1 MIEDIVLVRF
11 PKEAGVYLFSSN
23 DEIIYV
29 GSSKNLYMRM
39 MKHRSCIRQGSV
51 HGYKKDLYQYLQAN
65 PFTVEFQ
72 MTDNYR
78 QLEQEL
84 VEKYNPK
91 YNANR
96 AYTGIA
102 WNGNNAEYY
111 KERYQK
117 YKKEILEK
125 SKQYYESN
133 KKEILEKSKQYYIS
147 HEQQKKQYQRIYDNQ
162 LCSYNG
168 QTITL
173 CALKTRLLR
182 KGIPHPAQEAKK
194 YLMGGCN
201 D

>member
-1 MIEDIVLVRF
+1 MIEDIVLNRF

-39 MKHRSCIRQGSV
+39 KKHRSCIRQGSE
-51 HGYKKDLYQYLQAN
+51 HGYKQDFYQFLQSN
-65 PFTVEFQ
+65 EFTFEFQ
-72 MTDNYR
+72 LTDNYR

-111 KERYQK
+111 
-117 YKKEILEK
+117 
-125 SKQYYESN
+125 KQYYESN

-173 CALKTRLLR
+173 CALKTRLMR
-182 KGIPHPAQEAKK
+182 QGIDHPVQEAKK
-194 YLMGGCN
+194 YLIRR
-201 D
+201 

>member
-1 MIEDIVLVRF
+1 MVEDLVLVRF

-39 MKHRSCIRQGSV
+39 MSHRSCIRQGSA
-51 HGYKKDLYQYLQAN
+51 HGYKQDLYQYLQAN

-96 AYTGIA
+96 AYTGVA
-102 WNGNNAEYY
+102 WNGNMVEYG

-117 YKKEILEK
+117 YKEEILEQ
-125 SKQYYESN
+125 SKQYYEAN
-133 KKEILEKSKQYYIS
+133 KEEILEQRKQYYIS

-162 LCSYNG
+162 LCLYNG
-168 QTITL
+168 ETLTL
-173 CALKTRLLR
+173 CALRTRFKR
-182 KGIPHPAQEAKK
+182 QGIPHPQIESKK
-194 YLMGGCN
+194 YLIQE
-201 D
+201 